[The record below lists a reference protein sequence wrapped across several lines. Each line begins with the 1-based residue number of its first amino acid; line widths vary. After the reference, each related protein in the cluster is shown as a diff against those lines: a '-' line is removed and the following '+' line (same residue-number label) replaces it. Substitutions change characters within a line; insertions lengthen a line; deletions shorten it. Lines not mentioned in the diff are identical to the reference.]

1 MFKDLVKDH
10 LFFKASTK
18 KKGNK
23 KLKKNNYFWKLAS
36 QLVWGVLIFLE
47 NYVYRLVS
55 RSCFLIFGKKS
66 KFLISLIMCKVWLL

>member
-23 KLKKNNYFWKLAS
+23 KLKKNNYF
-36 QLVWGVLIFLE
+36 
-47 NYVYRLVS
+47 
-55 RSCFLIFGKKS
+55 
-66 KFLISLIMCKVWLL
+66 